1 MKSKTKPKPLDIRST
16 YSPQPMPVKSEP
28 INKAEPKRLD
38 IDACVPQP
46 NTLPLKTK
54 TKIPKPKPLDFG
66 MYVLQPKPVTPKTKT
81 KISFIKSQQ
90 IWSSS
95 EDLYVSIVREHG
107 SDSEACPTFK
117 QDCSFHFLTF

>member
-1 MKSKTKPKPLDIRST
+1 MPKMKMKTKPKALDIHGT
-16 YSPQPMPVKSEP
+16 YSPQPKS
-28 INKAEPKRLD
+28 ITSDAKHKVEPKRLD

-46 NTLPLKTK
+46 NTGTLKTK

-81 KISFIKSQQ
+81 KICFIKSQQ

-107 SDSEACPTFK
+107 F
-117 QDCSFHFLTF
+117 